1 MRKNRSARLLAGV
14 AVALTLAAAGCAASG
29 VPEPPSGTPE
39 VHPAWQSCQV
49 ANPPKP
55 VYDLGTD
62 VLGLPRLGKDFT
74 PVSAVLCGTS
84 PRPAPAGGENLV
96 ATEQRSDSVDAL
108 VAALRL
114 PDEPRSNGAC
124 TANLITV
131 GWFALLDA
139 EGRWLRPGV
148 PVDGCGKPR
157 REVRDALDRLVLRTV
172 TSRKVGEITSS
183 AAAAA
188 DCSQSWA
195 DMIAARSRMGT
206 TPAPLGATV
215 PAAGDRVRLCV
226 YRVPESEQGSGKPG
240 GQFVDGAVLPAR
252 RWAAIRRALPTGS
265 PAAPCAVPASRFATL
280 STGGGDELY
289 VELDGCR
296 RVLNS
301 GGGGLAAA
309 PPALLTAIE
318 QALS

>member
-1 MRKNRSARLLAGV
+1 MAGV
-14 AVALTLAAAGCAASG
+14 AVALTLAATGCAGSG
-29 VPEPPSGTPE
+29 VPDQPSGTPE
-39 VHPAWQSCQV
+39 VHPAWQSCPV
-49 ANPPKP
+49 AHPPKP

-62 VLGLPRLGKDFT
+62 VFALPRLGTDFI
-74 PVSAVLCGTS
+74 PVAMVLCGTS
-84 PRPAPAGGENLV
+84 PRSAPAGGEDLV
-96 ATEQRSDSVDAL
+96 ATEQRSDSVEAL

-114 PDEPRSNGAC
+114 PDEPRYNGPC
-124 TANLITV
+124 TADLVTV

-157 REVRDALDRLVLRTV
+157 REVRDALDGLVLRTV

-188 DCSQSWA
+188 GCGQSWA
-195 DMIAARSRMGT
+195 DMIAAQSRMGT
-206 TPAPLGATV
+206 TPAPLGGTV

-226 YRVPESEQGSGKPG
+226 YRVPASEQGSGKPG
-240 GQFVDGAVLPAR
+240 GLFVDGAVLTAR
-252 RWAAIRRALPTGS
+252 RWATIRRALPTGS
-265 PAAPCAVPASRFATL
+265 PAAPCGVPASRFATL
-280 STGGGDELY
+280 STGASDALY